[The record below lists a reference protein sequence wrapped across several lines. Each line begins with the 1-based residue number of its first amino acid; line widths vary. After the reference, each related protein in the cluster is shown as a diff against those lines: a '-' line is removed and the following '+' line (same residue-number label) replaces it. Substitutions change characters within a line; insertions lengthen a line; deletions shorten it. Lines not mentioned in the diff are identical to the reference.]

1 MGAHSTPPP
10 GPGPNPAELN
20 RGLDGRGGG
29 VAVGGGVPGLR
40 AAPNFTAHERLQRR
54 MENYSSNHINQVKH
68 LNDTANAFNTIV
80 REDTKKLQKKF
91 VDNNKP
97 KKATKNKSSNND
109 NNSSSKASNMKPQIQ
124 QANGLKRPH
133 PGANSTSSS
142 TSNVL
147 GGPGGVSDAA
157 SEAKRMNLDQSNN

>member
-1 MGAHSTPPP
+1 MSDVLTQPQVHSTQPP
-10 GPGPNPAELN
+10 GSGPNPAELN
-20 RGLDGRGGG
+20 RVLDGRGGG

-40 AAPNFTAHERLQRR
+40 AAPNFTPAHERLQRR

-97 KKATKNKSSNND
+97 KKSHKK
-109 NNSSSKASNMKPQIQ
+109 QIKQ
-124 QANGLKRPH
+124 Q
-133 PGANSTSSS
+133 
-142 TSNVL
+142 
-147 GGPGGVSDAA
+147 
-157 SEAKRMNLDQSNN
+157 